1 MIGSL
6 FMIFVIVCAIIS
18 FIVVCIFCNLCYRYN
33 INYSDCKRLTKLQR
47 NGSRFGFIRYYYLL
61 EDKSFKDEILEKY
74 DIAKVFAVAQI
85 GGGSDWISLYFDRDS
100 FTETMHQKIKQIQ
113 EQEPRIINSY
123 AQMERVY
130 AESYMP
136 KIEYLSKAKPMRNRS
151 AAAEN

>member
-61 EDKSFKDEILEKY
+61 AKNHRILFLLIYYSFLFKRWLYAHIPVAFGIGLLLLILVLWFVMVLK
-74 DIAKVFAVAQI
+74 
-85 GGGSDWISLYFDRDS
+85 
-100 FTETMHQKIKQIQ
+100 
-113 EQEPRIINSY
+113 
-123 AQMERVY
+123 
-130 AESYMP
+130 
-136 KIEYLSKAKPMRNRS
+136 
-151 AAAEN
+151 